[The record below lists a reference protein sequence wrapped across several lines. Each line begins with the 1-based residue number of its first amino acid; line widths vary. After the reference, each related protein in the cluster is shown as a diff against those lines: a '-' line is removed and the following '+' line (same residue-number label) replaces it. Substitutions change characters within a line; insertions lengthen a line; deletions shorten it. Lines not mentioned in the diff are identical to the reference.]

1 MDTIDSMNLG
11 MFYIYGLFNQYNI
24 QFDLS
29 KRCNVFIGENGIGK
43 TTILR
48 ILDLLFEG
56 KFDGLISYPFEKIVV
71 ERKSRD
77 SKDKITINYS
87 DLFPEFD
94 SVYIRT
100 KERFMPRIPSE
111 VMQSFDIDESDLKS
125 ENFEE
130 IMSHWEGLDD
140 YLAKKAFQTNAL
152 ELLTQLRDKELLNK
166 YYSDIYLDNEQTA
179 NIEQIQQRI
188 FVSNESYP
196 KYEAIELFDRFIN
209 DMLLEHLKTNAWLLE
224 LVYRISRVSGG
235 FDYKKNYY
243 INMVSDFKIDA
254 AKVTSSSVSSS
265 IVSWIK
271 DALSVGCAG
280 YGAFIALGLESA
292 LGENV
297 YELLKELCLNADD
310 FSLDDIGQNG
320 NKKYMSNGKNIF
332 NIDRPSPTRVVC
344 IPLILADENLSELQ
358 TGYIEEVLNNH
369 VFPVNRM
376 INRIYFEDEF
386 VIDFNI
392 RAMEICSVFLGVIWG
407 NEENDEKLVIELD
420 RVLGEKIREILYSI
434 EDPRAFLRKPD
445 VEADIRDYFHPILAK
460 DSVFIEPKMEDT
472 WWYALIALY
481 LDQVDNLKNESNRSA
496 KLKKLVK
503 LLDKYI
509 NNKLVV
515 VNPSGISFKKYK
527 VLSEEEMSGSLSSS
541 IFKEIGIDMLS
552 SGETKLLLIFTLAV
566 YIDYH
571 DYRAN
576 SPVFSKY
583 KDYEFPI
590 YILLDEPELS
600 ISIIWQESLL
610 PDLLRETDNV
620 KFIAATHSPYIIADE
635 TMKKNIVFLPTE
647 VIIKGDE

>member
-1 MDTIDSMNLG
+1 MDTMDSMNLG
-11 MFYIYGLFNQYNI
+11 IFYIYGLFNQYNI

-43 TTILR
+43 TTILKM
-48 ILDLLFEG
+48 LDLLFEG
-56 KFDGLISYPFEKIVV
+56 NFAGLIRYPFEKIVV
-71 ERKSRD
+71 ERKSGD
-77 SKDKITINYS
+77 SKDTTEINYS

-94 SVYIRT
+94 LVYIRT

-111 VMQSFDIDESDLKS
+111 VMLSFDIDESDLTS
-125 ENFEE
+125 ENFEGF
-130 IMSHWEGLDD
+130 MSHWEGLDD
-140 YLAKKAFQTNAL
+140 YLEKKAFQTNAL
-152 ELLTQLRDKELLNK
+152 EFLTQLRDKELLNK

-179 NIEQIQQRI
+179 NIEQIQQRV
-188 FVSNESYP
+188 FLSDESYP
-196 KYEAIELFDRFIN
+196 KYDAIELFDRFIN
-209 DMLLEHLKTNAWLLE
+209 DMLLEHIKTNAWLLE
-224 LVYRISRVSGG
+224 LVYRICKVAGG
-235 FDYKKNYY
+235 FDYKKSYY
-243 INMVSDFKIDA
+243 INMVRDFKIDA
-254 AKVTSSSVSSS
+254 AKVTSSSVTSS

-271 DALSVGCAG
+271 DSLSVGSAS
-280 YGAFIALGLESA
+280 YGAFIASGLEFA

-310 FSLDDIGQNG
+310 FSLDDIGKNV
-320 NKKYMSNGKNIF
+320 NKKYKSNGKNIF
-332 NIDRPSPTRVVC
+332 NIDRPGYTKVHY
-344 IPLILADENLSELQ
+344 IPLIPVENNLSELQ
-358 TGYIEEVLNNH
+358 TGYIEEVLNKNE
-369 VFPVNRM
+369 FPVNRM

-407 NEENDEKLVIELD
+407 NDENDEKLVIELD

-434 EDPRAFLRKPD
+434 EDPMAFLCKPD

-460 DSVFIEPKMEDT
+460 DSVFIEPKMEET

-515 VNPSGISFKKYK
+515 VKPSGISFMKYK
-527 VLSEEEMSGSLSSS
+527 ILSEEKVSGSLSNSY
-541 IFKEIGIDMLS
+541 FKEIGIDMLS

-566 YIDYH
+566 YIDYR

-576 SPVFSKY
+576 SPVLSEY

-600 ISIIWQESLL
+600 LSIIWQESLL
-610 PDLLRETDNV
+610 PDLLRETDNI

-635 TMKKNIVFLPTE
+635 TMKKNIVYLPTE
-647 VIIKGDE
+647 VIIKGNE